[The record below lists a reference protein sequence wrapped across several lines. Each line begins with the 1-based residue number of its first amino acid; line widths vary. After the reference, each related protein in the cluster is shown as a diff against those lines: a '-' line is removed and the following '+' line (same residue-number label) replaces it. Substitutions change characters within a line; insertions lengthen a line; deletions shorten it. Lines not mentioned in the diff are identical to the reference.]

1 MKKADPEKVRM
12 GLSPPQKAAWP
23 QRPGGFSKFDYSTI
37 RFSFSS
43 LGKTRFR
50 ITATTKTTA
59 TQFSAKTLRKSSGK
73 IWKICGVCVKPRP
86 MLREGSD
93 AHISLRVTG
102 FSEHTD
108 TGNNDRAEHH
118 ERAATENGIRKGR
131 QDDAEAGD
139 NACQN
144 HKCRTA
150 SDSLTVY
157 NLGHSDKT
165 DILAEGCDRHAAE
178 KGRQ

>member
-1 MKKADPEKVRM
+1 MENLR
-12 GLSPPQKAAWP
+12 GLCETETNAE
-23 QRPGGFSKFDYSTI
+23 
-37 RFSFSS
+37 
-43 LGKTRFR
+43 
-50 ITATTKTTA
+50 
-59 TQFSAKTLRKSSGK
+59 
-73 IWKICGVCVKPRP
+73 
-86 MLREGSD
+86 REGSD
-93 AHISLRVTG
+93 AHISLRVTA

-118 ERAATENGIRKGR
+118 ERATAENGIRKGR
-131 QDDAEAGD
+131 QDDAKAGD

-157 NLGHSDKT
+157 DLGHSDKT